1 MGSSDRK
8 EKETFSFS
16 KEIEGVTKRVS
27 GEEVENGWVITI
39 TKEWYDKNLLND
51 TKEYKSDTCKYI
63 SKDNPLDKL
72 KKDDKKINGSH
83 DEAGDAMDMLGD
95 ITAAQGMLMVD

>member
-1 MGSSDRK
+1 MGSSNKK

-16 KEIEGVTKRVS
+16 KELEGVTKRVS

-39 TKEWYDKNLLND
+39 HKEWYEINQLND
-51 TKEYKSDTCKYI
+51 SKEYKSIVLKYI

-72 KKDDKKINGSH
+72 KKDDKKMNSSP
-83 DEAGDAMDMLGD
+83 DEAGDAMDMLND
-95 ITAAQGMLMVD
+95 ITAAQGMLIVD